1 MSIDTEFF
9 GRSRFKPVPKQASG
23 PVKLSIKVKGV
34 ETKKSKKRRL
44 RDIVFETILP
54 GLFVVLIYYHFFIY
68 SPDTP
73 VFYSNLLARCL
84 NAG

>member
-9 GRSRFKPVPKQASG
+9 GRSHFKSAPKKAT
-23 PVKLSIKVKGV
+23 VKLSVKIKD
-34 ETKKSKKRRL
+34 SAPKKRKKRTL

-54 GLFVVLIYYHFFIY
+54 GMFVVLIYYHFFIY

-73 VFYSNLLARCL
+73 AYYSHLMAKYMHMHV
-84 NAG
+84 